1 MIAACCPDVSPEG
14 FLADLRA
21 VIADE
26 RVQVTVMNRLY
37 EGSES
42 PYDAEFLRVVHEVVT
57 ELVEGAHLAPE
68 LTSGFTDSRIYRL
81 RGVPSYG
88 FVPCLVKPEDLSGIH
103 GHNERI
109 SVENLKLGVQVMY
122 EVVRRIGS

>member
-1 MIAACCPDVSPEG
+1 M
-14 FLADLRA
+14 
-21 VIADE
+21 
-26 RVQVTVMNRLY
+26 
-37 EGSES
+37 
-42 PYDAEFLRVVHEVVT
+42 T

-109 SVENLKLGVQVMY
+109 SVENLKLVMQVMY
-122 EVVRRIGS
+122 EVVRRLCS